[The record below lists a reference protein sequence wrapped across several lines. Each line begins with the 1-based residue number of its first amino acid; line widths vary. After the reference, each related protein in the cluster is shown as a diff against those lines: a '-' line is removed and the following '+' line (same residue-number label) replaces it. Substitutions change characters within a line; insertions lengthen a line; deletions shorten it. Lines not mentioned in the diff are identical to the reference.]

1 MNQRFT
7 SSSSPQTRAHAPL
20 FVTLSQSRHTRSH
33 TRQHVV
39 FYSAVAIIFLLILS
53 PAASSQISV
62 LTQHYDNART
72 GQNTQETIL
81 THANVNPNQFGLL
94 FSQPIDGQM
103 AAQPLYVPNVFIPSL
118 NATHNV
124 IYAVTMHDGIYAF
137 DADNNQGA
145 NAQPLWYVSLLNG
158 AGGVTTVPLVDEKCR
173 VTGYTEFGIQG
184 TPAIDAT
191 RNAIYFLAMTKENGS
206 YVHRLHALDLGTGQE
221 LFGGPATVSASVV
234 INGETYTFID
244 RYQQQRPG
252 LLLQNGIVY
261 IGFGSPG
268 CNIKTENGWVMTYDA
283 DTLQQVGAFDVSPD
297 VQASAIWQSG
307 AGLTGDDNGNVF
319 FSTGD
324 GLFDGPDG
332 THFGDTALKLTQVG
346 NTLTLG
352 DYFTPYNQ
360 LFFQENDL
368 DLSSSFVTLLPD
380 QPSGQYAL
388 AVDKDGTAYI
398 LNQNN
403 MGGYNPAGDFQIP
416 QEISVPVDGEVHA
429 GQTYWNNNVYIAAE
443 GTPIMAYSFNDGLLS
458 LQPTSQTPKATANPT
473 GGIVSSNGTQNGIY
487 WHATFPTSKLFA
499 YDATNLANEL
509 YDSGMVPA
517 RDSIPMVVH
526 FAMPVVANGKVYLN
540 GQTQLSVFG
549 LLPAFTPVAGN
560 HQTGQIGTQ
569 LPIALQAG
577 LVDPYTQ
584 NPIQQAGIP
593 VTFTVSPRGGSFSNP
608 NTQTDASGT
617 VSTNFT
623 LSKTPGVYTITAASK
638 GYGSAIFTVTA
649 TTGMPASM
657 VIASGNN
664 QSATVTTNLKS
675 PLKVKVKD
683 AQGNPVAGITVAFS
697 DNGAGGTL
705 SPATA
710 TTDSTGVASTTYTT
724 GTKAGIIAITA
735 STAGVTPVSFKA
747 TVLAGPPASMSIYA
761 GNNQTVKAGAS
772 TAKQLQ
778 VLVEDQYANVAKGA
792 QVTYSDGGA
801 GGSFAPNP
809 ATTSSK
815 GIAGSRYTAPM
826 QTGTVTVTATCPGTN
841 NVQFTVNVD

>member
-1 MNQRFT
+1 MPSHRSRF
-7 SSSSPQTRAHAPL
+7 SL
-20 FVTLSQSRHTRSH
+20 
-33 TRQHVV
+33 
-39 FYSAVAIIFLLILS
+39 
-53 PAASSQISV
+53 
-62 LTQHYDNART
+62 QHYDNART
-72 GQNTQETIL
+72 GQNTQEAIL
-81 THANVNPNQFGLL
+81 TPANVNPNQFGLL

-103 AAQPLYVPNVFIPSL
+103 AAQPLYVPNVFIPSQ

-124 IYAVTMHDGIYAF
+124 VYSVTMHNSIYAF
-137 DADNNQGA
+137 DADDNQGT
-145 NAQPLWYVSLLNG
+145 NAQPLWSVNLLDE
-158 AGGVTTVPLVDEKCR
+158 ASGVTTVPLVDEKCR

-184 TPAIDAT
+184 TPAIDTT

-221 LFGGPATVSASVV
+221 LFGGPVNVSASVV
-234 INGETYTFID
+234 INGETYNFID

-261 IGFGSPG
+261 IGFGGPG
-268 CNIKTENGWVMTYDA
+268 CNIKTENGWVIAYDA
-283 DTLQQVGAFDVSPD
+283 GCLQQMGAFDVSPG

-307 AGLTGDDNGNVF
+307 AGLAGDDNGNVF

-324 GLFDGPDG
+324 GLFDGPNG
-332 THFGDTALKLTQVG
+332 THFGDTTLKLTQVG

-416 QEISVPVDGEVHA
+416 QEISVPVTGEVHA
-429 GQTYWNNNVYIAAE
+429 GQTYWNNTVFIAAE
-443 GTPIMAYSFNDGLLS
+443 QTPIMAYSFNDGQLS
-458 LQPTSQTPKATANPT
+458 LQPTSQAPKATANPT
-473 GGIVSSNGTQNGIY
+473 GGIVSSNGAQNGIY
-487 WHATFPTSKLFA
+487 WHATFPTAKLYA
-499 YDATNLANEL
+499 YDATNLATEL
-509 YDSGMVPA
+509 YDSGMA
-517 RDSIPMVVH
+517 GDRDVIGKMVH
-526 FAMPVVANGKVYLN
+526 FGMPVVANGKVYLN
-540 GQTQLSVFG
+540 GQTQLYVYG
-549 LLPAFTPVAGN
+549 LLPAFAPIAGN
-560 HQTGQIGTQ
+560 NQTGQAGTE

-577 LVDPYTQ
+577 LSDPYTH

-593 VTFTVSPRGGSFSNP
+593 VTFSVSPRGGFFSN
-608 NTQTDASGT
+608 NKTQTDASGVAT
-617 VSTNFT
+617 TTFT
-623 LSKTPGVYTITAASK
+623 LSEVPGVYTITASSK
-638 GYGSAIFTVTA
+638 GYASAAFTVTA
-649 TTGMPASM
+649 LGGTPAS
-657 VIASGNN
+657 ISITSGNN
-664 QSATVTTNLKS
+664 QSAPVVSSLKS

-683 AQGNPVAGITVAFS
+683 SQGNGLAGITVSFS

-705 SPATA
+705 SPATVTTGSDGIA
-710 TTDSTGVASTTYTT
+710 TTTYTT
-724 GTKAGIIAITA
+724 GTKAGVISITA

-761 GNNQTVKAGAS
+761 GNNQTVKAGKS
-772 TAKQLQ
+772 TPKQLQ
-778 VLVEDQYANVAKGA
+778 VLIQDQYANVVKGS

-809 ATTSSK
+809 ATTNGN
-815 GIAGSRYTAPM
+815 GIAGSRYTAPA
-826 QTGTVTVTATCPGTN
+826 QIGTVTVTASSPGVTN
-841 NVQFTVNVD
+841 VLFTVNVD